1 VIDEAGR
8 EMVQGFEQG
17 RVEARDLLL
26 VRAESTALRVE
37 ATRIIEN
44 LALALID
51 LEAAGGAHPA
61 LAAPYLEEKPLHRR
75 KKP

>member
-1 VIDEAGR
+1 
-8 EMVQGFEQG
+8 MVQGFEQG

-26 VRAESTALRVE
+26 VRAQSTTLQVE
-37 ATRIIEN
+37 ATRIIED

-51 LEAAGGAHPA
+51 LEAASGTHPA
-61 LAAPYLEEKPLHRR
+61 MAAAYLEEKPLHRR